1 MSAKKGQQAV
11 IGFTANYTNRVDK
24 KGRVS
29 VPAQFRALLADS
41 SFPGLFVYESFILPC
56 LEAATHE
63 YMDALTEKLATEY
76 GPYDEDYQAFAVSI
90 IGAAHALN
98 CDGEGRILLPHA
110 LLEFARISDAAVFVG
125 CGETLQIWEPEAW
138 AGHRDAQRR
147 IARERVAKLGPI
159 RSRRRPA
166 GEEAGHGA

>member
-1 MSAKKGQQAV
+1 M

-29 VPAQFRALLADS
+29 VPAQFRALLSDS

-90 IGAAHALN
+90 IGAAHALT
-98 CDGEGRILLPHA
+98 CDGEGRILLPQP
-110 LLEFARISDAAVFVG
+110 LLDFAQISDAAVFVG

-138 AGHRDAQRR
+138 KAHREEQRR
-147 IARERVAKLGPI
+147 IARARVAKLGPI
-159 RSRRRPA
+159 RGRRRPA
-166 GEEAGHGA
+166 PEETAHDA